1 VRNYECMIILEPTL
15 EAEAIDNTIARFT
28 DLIAKNAG
36 KVEEVSKWGKRRF
49 AYEIGHY
56 TEGFYTVMNLQGEN
70 QTVNELDRVLK
81 ITDGVIRH
89 MIVRLDN
96 K

>member
-1 VRNYECMIILEPTL
+1 MRNYECMIILEPTL

-28 DLIAKNAG
+28 DLVAKNAG

-49 AYEIGHY
+49 AYQIGHN
-56 TEGFYTVMNLQGEN
+56 TEGYYTVMNLQGEN
-70 QTVNELDRVLK
+70 QTINELDRVLK
-81 ITDGVIRH
+81 IADGVVRH